1 VIKSAMPKS
10 RPAKVTRPRLH
21 HAIPR
26 EHLHCRLDEALARGA
41 VWLSAPP
48 GAGKTTGVAGYL
60 DQRGLAGIWYQIDAG
75 DEDPASFFHYL
86 RIAALHSHRA
96 SKAANLPRLT
106 AEFLWDLA
114 GFARRFFR
122 QLFDILG
129 PGAILVLDNIQEISA
144 TGVVHQTLVEA
155 VESLPGDCRLLAIS
169 RMAPPAAYARLMANE
184 RLVCIEA
191 DAVQYTPDES
201 ARIATGRIPSL
212 TAAETRLLHERCQG
226 WAAGLT
232 LLLEQVGRGERVADV
247 FQPEN
252 LQAVFDYLAS
262 QVYARASTRDQR
274 TLLDLCWL
282 PRIPSVLLHTLCPG
296 PAAGRLLDHLY
307 RGHLFTHRRPA
318 AQGSSKAAFNVAH
331 GYVYQFHALFQS
343 FLRERARATQSA
355 EAIRAAQRQ
364 SAVGLA
370 GLGDVEDAFD
380 LFVEAEDWDGAAELL
395 VGQAPTLLASGRWK
409 TVLAWADAIPRAR
422 VDADAEVLF
431 WEGLAR
437 SAAMPVEARPLL
449 ENAYRTARARGNARV
464 CLFAAAAMIDTY
476 LLEYTNF
483 LGIDDWI
490 DAVIEPLQSSAR
502 PREDGDLET
511 WLHAAALNAMT
522 FRRPAHPYREICVE
536 RMMQLV
542 PAVRDANV
550 GMGAVGA
557 LLLHAG
563 LTGRVLLARRVEL
576 LLPALASA
584 PDLRP
589 HVVAVTQFALAF
601 TYHIDQLRDRSRI
614 EGCLAILDRIAEE
627 DGLAYVR
634 CFSDMMRYMLACHFG
649 TEAQSLDAVRGLVP
663 HAASGR
669 PFDVGSTHMGYAWHA
684 VGARDAQTAIRHARP
699 LIDSWMKTGSLYH
712 GIFSWI
718 PLLWGLR
725 YLQQTA
731 AFDSQ
736 FEEFSRLC
744 LDGGMPVLEAGRLAL
759 ATAQALDRGDEDG
772 ADRALAALM
781 SLVAEHGCMY
791 AVWLVP
797 DLFAVLMM
805 RAIRKGI
812 EAGLAEEYLR
822 KCTGWAFHPTSP
834 DDSDWPWHVRIRSLG
849 KFSVEVGGKPV
860 AFAPKAPRKVLSL
873 LKCIV
878 AQGAKGASQL
888 WLVENLWPD
897 DEGDKALGSFRTA
910 LHRLRGLLGDPRALI
925 VSESRVS
932 LDPNR
937 VWVDLFAFDRVD
949 GASRGHSLD
958 RVFDLYHGPFLPDDL
973 DEPWAAVTRQ
983 RCERQFEYAVHLAAQ
998 FHEDHGNWDDALHC
1012 YTEALSRNETAE
1024 SLHRGR
1030 MRCLAGLGRE
1040 TEALAAYAQLRRLL
1054 AVRLGIAPSSETTEI
1069 AERIRS
1075 RHPAPHPAASP
1086 GT

>member
-1 VIKSAMPKS
+1 MPKS

-21 HAIPR
+21 HAIAR
-26 EHLHCRLDEALARGA
+26 EHLHARLDEALAHGA

-60 DQRGLAGIWYQIDAG
+60 DQRELAGIWYQIDTG

-86 RIAALHSHRA
+86 RVAALHGPRA
-96 SKAANLPRLT
+96 ARAASLPLLT
-106 AEFLWDLA
+106 AEFLWDIA

-155 VESLPGDCRLLAIS
+155 VESLPGDCRLVAIS
-169 RMAPPAAYARLMANE
+169 RVAPPPLYARLLANE
-184 RLVCIEA
+184 RLRRLEA
-191 DAVQYTPDES
+191 DAVQYTMDES
-201 ARIATGRIPSL
+201 ALIATARIPTL
-212 TAAETRLLHERCQG
+212 TPAETRVLHERCQG

-232 LLLEQVGRGERVADV
+232 LLLEQVSRGERVADV

-262 QVYARASTRDQR
+262 QVYARASAEDQR

-282 PRIPSVLLHTLCPG
+282 PRIPSVALHALCPDPG
-296 PAAGRLLDHLY
+296 AGRLLDQLY

-318 AQGSSKAAFNVAH
+318 APGSTEAGTDVSR

-343 FLRERARATQSA
+343 FLRERARATQPP
-355 EAIRAAQRQ
+355 EAIRATQRR
-364 SAVGLA
+364 SAVSLA
-370 GLGDVEDAFD
+370 RLGDVEDAFD
-380 LFVEAEDWDGAAELL
+380 LFVDAEDWEGAEALL
-395 VGQAPTLLASGRWK
+395 VAQAPALLASGRWK
-409 TVLAWADAIPRAR
+409 TVLSWADAMPRTR
-422 VDADAEVLF
+422 VDANPEVMF

-449 ENAYRTARARGNARV
+449 ENAYRTARTAGNARIS
-464 CLFAAAAMIDTY
+464 LFAAAAMIDTY

-490 DAVIEPLQSSAR
+490 DSVIEPLQSDMR

-522 FRRPAHPYREICVE
+522 FRRSAHPYREACVE

-542 PAVRDANV
+542 PTVRDANV
-550 GMGAVGA
+550 GMGAIGA

-563 LTGRVLLARRVEL
+563 LTGRVLLARRVER
-576 LLPALASA
+576 LLPALESA

-649 TEAQSLDAVRGLVP
+649 TEQQSLDAVHGLVP

-684 VGARDAQTAIRHARP
+684 VGARDAETAIRHARP

-712 GIFSWI
+712 GIFSLI
-718 PLLWGLR
+718 PLIWGLR
-725 YLQQTA
+725 RLGQTD
-731 AFDSQ
+731 AFEAQ
-736 FEEFSRLC
+736 FERFSQL
-744 LDGGMPVLEAGRLAL
+744 GAEAGMPVLEAGRLAL
-759 ATAQALDRGDEDG
+759 ATVRAMDHGNDAE

-797 DLFAVLMM
+797 DLFVVLMM

-822 KCTGWAFHPTSP
+822 KCTGWAFHPSSH
-834 DDSDWPWHVRIRSLG
+834 DDEDWPWRVRIRSFG
-849 KFSVEVGGKPV
+849 EFAVEVGGKPV
-860 AFAPKAPRKVLSL
+860 AFAPKAPRRVLSL

-878 AQGAKGASQL
+878 AHGAKGVGQN

-897 DEGDKALGSFRTA
+897 DEGDKAHGALRTA

-925 VSESRVS
+925 VSDSRVS
-932 LDPNR
+932 LDPAL
-937 VWVDLFAFDRVD
+937 VWVDLFAFDRLGSPSGGQV
-949 GASRGHSLD
+949 LD
-958 RVFDLYHGPFLPDDL
+958 RAFALYRGPFLPDDL

-983 RCERQFEYAVHLAAQ
+983 RCQRQLEHAVRVVAQ
-998 FHEDHGNWDDALHC
+998 GHEDRGDWVEALEC
-1012 YTEALSRNETAE
+1012 YTRALSRDETAE
-1024 SLHRGR
+1024 SFHRGR
-1030 MRCLAGLGRE
+1030 MRCLAHLGRE
-1040 TEALAAYAQLRRLL
+1040 ADALAAYAQLRRLL
-1054 AVRLGIAPSSETTEI
+1054 AVRLGAAPSSET
-1069 AERIRS
+1069 AELAEHIRS
-1075 RHPAPHPAASP
+1075 SRPAAPSAASP
-1086 GT
+1086 GD